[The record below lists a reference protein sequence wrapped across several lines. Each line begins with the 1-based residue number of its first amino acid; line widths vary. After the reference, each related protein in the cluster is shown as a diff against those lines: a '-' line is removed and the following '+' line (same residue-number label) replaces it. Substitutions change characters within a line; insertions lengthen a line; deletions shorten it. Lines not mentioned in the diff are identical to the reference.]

1 MVIRLFCLGIKEQ
14 VQRERLWW
22 MDGGMDDGAIKIE
35 DFEILL
41 PPMFFLDAKAC
52 A

>member
-1 MVIRLFCLGIKEQ
+1 
-14 VQRERLWW
+14 
-22 MDGGMDDGAIKIE
+22 MDGMDEGAIKIE

-41 PPMFFLDAKAC
+41 PPMFFLDAKAASVDYRNNAVC